1 MLLAYVWDGDSIS
14 NAELQQLLGLN
25 TTEVGK
31 ILHQMVEKQIRKLRE
46 SGIIRRKGGRFG
58 GYWEILQQ
66 SNLLQKRS

>member
-14 NAELQQLLGLN
+14 NAELQQLLGFN

-31 ILHQMVEKQIRKLRE
+31 ILHQMVEKQIRNLSE

-58 GYWEILQQ
+58 GYWE
-66 SNLLQKRS
+66 LLQ